1 MKLAF
6 SGLTGPVL
14 NFANAVQNAF
24 DNLLSVRIR
33 IVATVA
39 DLPSATAWQGRPI
52 LVRDIGGGNK
62 GIAYA
67 LDGVWINYAGATIA

>member
-14 NFANAVQNAF
+14 NFANVVQSAF
-24 DNLLSVRIR
+24 DNLISVRIR
-33 IVATVA
+33 VVATVA
-39 DLPSATAWQGRPI
+39 DLPNAEAWQGRPI
-52 LVRDIGGGNK
+52 LVRDIGGGTK

>member
-14 NFANAVQNAF
+14 NFANAVQSAF

-33 IVATVA
+33 VVATVA
-39 DLPSATAWQGRPI
+39 DLPNATQWQGRPV
-52 LVRDIGGGNK
+52 LVRNIGGGAK

-67 LDGVWINYAGATIA
+67 LDGVWINYAGTTL

>member
-6 SGLTGPVL
+6 SGLTGPAL
-14 NFANAVQNAF
+14 NFANVVQSAF
-24 DNLLSVRIR
+24 DNLISVRIR
-33 IVATVA
+33 VVANVA
-39 DLPSATAWQGRPI
+39 ALPNAEAWQGRPI
-52 LVRDIGGGNK
+52 LVRDIGGGTK

>member
-1 MKLAF
+1 MALPF

-14 NFANAVQNAF
+14 NFANAVSTAF
-24 DNLLSVRIR
+24 DNLISVRIKV
-33 IVATVA
+33 VANVA
-39 DLPSATAWQGRPI
+39 ALPPATAWQGRPI

-67 LDGVWINYAGATIA
+67 LDGVWINYAGTTL